1 MGKRGPRRH
10 DGRRERNGQLS
21 RRQEHASQRQLEGLD
36 QDERNT
42 LSVAL
47 DARERVFGI
56 DPRHVR
62 DQKAGTAVGRYCL
75 QGLIT
80 QAQYDAA
87 VLYIESRNRYLR
99 AIDAPPQPGAV
110 DLNATRGRPVFV
122 ENADLVRQWK
132 ATHMAAERA
141 IREKQIEIGRRGN
154 LQGAIGVILFRDVE
168 MEHCLGDLR
177 IALNALSKHYR
188 LETQERR
195 VA

>member
-1 MGKRGPRRH
+1 MGKRGPKRH

-21 RRQEHASQRQLEGLD
+21 RKQEHVSERQLEGLD
-36 QDERNT
+36 RDERDT

-47 DARERVFGI
+47 DARERVFGV
-56 DPRHVR
+56 DPRHSR
-62 DQKAGTAVGRYCL
+62 DQKVGTAIGRYCL
-75 QGLIT
+75 QGQVT

-87 VLYIESRNRYLR
+87 MLYVESRNRYLR
-99 AIDAPPQPGAV
+99 AIDAPPLPGAV
-110 DLNATRGRPVFV
+110 DLNATRGRPVFI
-122 ENADLVRQWK
+122 ENSNLVRQWK

-141 IREKQIEIGRRGN
+141 IQEKQCEIGLTGN

-188 LETQERR
+188 LAQ
-195 VA
+195 AA